1 MPGTAEKGDRF
12 GLATVLVDADA
23 DHKAGLVV
31 GDPGENASSASMWAF
46 AAGSGGIPAN
56 GSFSFEATT
65 AGLPNHQAEFGESL
79 G

>member
-31 GDPGENASSASMWAF
+31 GDPGENASSGSVWAF
-46 AAGSGGIPAN
+46 AACSGGITAN
-56 GSFSFEATT
+56 GSFPFEATT